1 MKNKGE
7 TKKKKK
13 KILEGTKIE
22 QTPYF
27 KDQKYSLPL

>member
-7 TKKKKK
+7 TKKKK